1 MEQNSKN
8 AAGALAQSEV
18 LTVALG
24 LFLLLAVDWCG
35 DFAIPAGNR
44 DFASQA
50 SGNLLSSLAPA
61 ALKVAVLVA
70 AALKPERF
78 ERWFERRGIPVTC
91 GLVAALAF
99 VSSRFT
105 TAAIL
110 PEALLVALSEVSSS
124 LLFLSW
130 LARCCRLSPRKTQL
144 ALPLA
149 FLLMAMGY
157 FVLLGIN
164 IPWVALVLLT
174 LCPLLSALL
183 LEIWHPARDEQEE
196 IADRPAT
203 WSFPFL
209 PVALLV
215 LYKLIFYFSLSL
227 TDGPSLFGPLGIIVI
242 ALIALV
248 GTLFFFQSFTPT
260 LLYRLSLPFMVA
272 GLLLLAWLHTGSVAA
287 TMLTN
292 ASNIG
297 FELFIFLALA
307 QVCFRYDIDGVW
319 MFSIVLAAS
328 SVATALGRL
337 AGAAFIQ
344 SFPAGSPEANL
355 TVALVVVGLVAL
367 SVLFVNDRIVSR
379 TFGTEPNRH
388 ATAEES
394 AHATMSYYEELVW
407 RCQRIARNY
416 GLTHREEEVLELL
429 VQGFSNA
436 RIEESLVI
444 SRSTTKT
451 HIRHLYEKLGVH
463 SREEARAIVESA

>member
-1 MEQNSKN
+1 M
-8 AAGALAQSEV
+8 A
-18 LTVALG
+18 
-24 LFLLLAVDWCG
+24 LLA
-35 DFAIPAGNR
+35 
-44 DFASQA
+44 
-50 SGNLLSSLAPA
+50 
-61 ALKVAVLVA
+61 
-70 AALKPERF
+70 
-78 ERWFERRGIPVTC
+78 
-91 GLVAALAF
+91 
-99 VSSRFT
+99 
-105 TAAIL
+105 
-110 PEALLVALSEVSSS
+110 
-124 LLFLSW
+124 
-130 LARCCRLSPRKTQL
+130 
-144 ALPLA
+144 
-149 FLLMAMGY
+149 
-157 FVLLGIN
+157 
-164 IPWVALVLLT
+164 

-196 IADRPAT
+196 PDDRPTT

-209 PVALLV
+209 PVALLA
-215 LYKLIFYFSLSL
+215 LYKLILYFSLSL

-242 ALIALV
+242 SLIALI

-272 GLLLLAWLHTGSVAA
+272 GLLLLAWLHTGSMAA

-328 SVATALGRL
+328 SVATVLGRL
-337 AGAAFIQ
+337 AGGAFIQ

-379 TFGTEPNRH
+379 TFGTEPNPH

-407 RCQRIARNY
+407 RCQRVARSY

-444 SRSTTKT
+444 SHSTTKT

-463 SREEARAIVESA
+463 SREEARALVESA

>member
-1 MEQNSKN
+1 M
-8 AAGALAQSEV
+8 A
-18 LTVALG
+18 
-24 LFLLLAVDWCG
+24 LLA
-35 DFAIPAGNR
+35 
-44 DFASQA
+44 
-50 SGNLLSSLAPA
+50 
-61 ALKVAVLVA
+61 
-70 AALKPERF
+70 
-78 ERWFERRGIPVTC
+78 
-91 GLVAALAF
+91 
-99 VSSRFT
+99 
-105 TAAIL
+105 
-110 PEALLVALSEVSSS
+110 
-124 LLFLSW
+124 
-130 LARCCRLSPRKTQL
+130 
-144 ALPLA
+144 
-149 FLLMAMGY
+149 
-157 FVLLGIN
+157 
-164 IPWVALVLLT
+164 

-196 IADRPAT
+196 PDDRPTT

-209 PVALLV
+209 PVALLA

-242 ALIALV
+242 SLIALI

-272 GLLLLAWLHTGSVAA
+272 GLLLLAWLHTGSMAA

-319 MFSIVLAAS
+319 MFSIVLAAA

-337 AGAAFIQ
+337 AGVAFIQ
-344 SFPAGSPEANL
+344 NFPTGSPEANL

-436 RIEESLVI
+436 RIEENLVI

-463 SREEARAIVESA
+463 SREEARALVEGV